1 MSASKPQILNCYK
14 PGNTSLGESPNGE
27 RKSEHMEQQ
36 TQEVRRG
43 DGLPGA
49 PHASQVT
56 VQVTSQLTVQSGFRD
71 PGYSLEKER
80 VAPWEQQKAHPRGR
94 STPASPQQEL
104 QRRGQPS
111 AQASQ
116 LRGHFAEA
124 PGPRPSPHHGQASA
138 GGPCGPIRAVVPRS
152 GSGFSFSVSPPASDQ
167 HFPGNRTPH

>member
-80 VAPWEQQKAHPRGR
+80 VAPS
-94 STPASPQQEL
+94 STGLGLAICKQIVE
-104 QRRGQPS
+104 R
-111 AQASQ
+111 
-116 LRGHFAEA
+116 
-124 PGPRPSPHHGQASA
+124 HG
-138 GGPCGPIRAVVPRS
+138 GTIRAEK
-152 GSGFSFSVSPPASDQ
+152 G
-167 HFPGNRTPH
+167 PGGRFVFTIPLAL

>member
-36 TQEVRRG
+36 TQAVRRG
-43 DGLPGA
+43 DRLPGA

-152 GSGFSFSVSPPASDQ
+152 GSGFSFSASPPASDQ
-167 HFPGNRTPH
+167 RFPGNRTPH